1 LNIKIGIRYFHG
13 SNVETGADH
22 ICILNYISVQKLIKS
37 ACLSELQQTL
47 RHYSWKHPDSGDI
60 V

>member
-1 LNIKIGIRYFHG
+1 
-13 SNVETGADH
+13 
-22 ICILNYISVQKLIKS
+22 VQKLIKS